1 MKGWNGMDI
10 KAIENGKILTVMP
23 VGRMDSTTSDDFLTY
38 VEQRFTTDFEML
50 SLDFSGVDYISSKGL
65 RVLLLI
71 YKSLSGRKMEITG
84 ANESV
89 KEVLRITGFAAAFGV
104 R

>member
-1 MKGWNGMDI
+1 MDI
-10 KAIENGKILTVMP
+10 NAVENGNILTVIP
-23 VGRMDSTTSDDFLTY
+23 AGRMDSTTSDDFLNF
-38 VEQRFTTDFEML
+38 VEQKFTGDFDVL

-71 YKSLSGRKMEITG
+71 YKNLNGRKMEITG

-89 KEVLRITGFAAAFGV
+89 KEVLQITGFAAAFGV